1 MRFPIPRCLRRRDI
15 MKLDNT
21 SPCWEVR
28 FRSGEYIIIEADTAV
43 DARNSDEARK
53 RQEYDAD
60 RFEVATVQLDP
71 VAAYVRDPH
80 LTPAVLGK
88 QRWR

>member
-1 MRFPIPRCLRRRDI
+1 

-21 SPCWEVR
+21 PPCWEVR
-28 FRSGEYIIIEADTAV
+28 FRSGEYILIEADTAA
-43 DARNSDEARK
+43 DARNSDEVRK
-53 RQEYDAD
+53 RQVYDAD

-71 VAAYVRDPH
+71 VAASLRDPH
-80 LTPAVLGK
+80 LAAAVLGK